1 MFLPI
6 VEGGI
11 INVVSCNKA
20 AFLKRLFAAVF
31 MPGDI
36 APPMNAPLSLTTS

>member
-6 VEGGI
+6 DEGGI
-11 INVVSCNKA
+11 MNVVSCNKA
-20 AFLKRLFAAVF
+20 AFLKRLLAAVF

-36 APPMNAPLSLTTS
+36 APPMNAPFSLITS